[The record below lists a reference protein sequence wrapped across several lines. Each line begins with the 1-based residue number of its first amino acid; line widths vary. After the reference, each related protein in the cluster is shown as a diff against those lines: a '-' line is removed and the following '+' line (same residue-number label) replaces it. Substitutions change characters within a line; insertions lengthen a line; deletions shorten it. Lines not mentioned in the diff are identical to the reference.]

1 MKKILA
7 LALTLIMVLSLAA
20 CGGGNDDPK
29 PSGNDT
35 PGTSQQE
42 PSNTPDPG
50 TSQQEQNDPP
60 TEEQTPEELAT
71 AAFSQFGI
79 NLEDIKPDVAGEV
92 GTGAAAAIK
101 FGNEVKEPLTYGAHA
116 TWKIDPAD
124 TVSTEE
130 HMAYLEKV
138 YDVIKAV
145 SDDGEVHGSKTDEKF
160 DKIITTDDLYGTW
173 GYQYNG
179 SYIDVYPG
187 VGDGL
192 ELVYAGE

>member
-1 MKKILA
+1 MKKLFALILA
-7 LALTLIMVLSLAA
+7 LMMVLSLAA
-20 CGGGNDDPK
+20 CGGKDDPK
-29 PSGNDT
+29 PSGSTD

-50 TSQQEQNDPP
+50 TDGPSETPAA
-60 TEEQTPEELAT
+60 EQTPEELAT
-71 AAFSQFGI
+71 AAFKQFGI

-92 GTGAAAAIK
+92 GTGATAVIK

-138 YDVIKAV
+138 YNVIKAV